1 MLSTLLLAVLAFCG
15 FWIQMQQRK
24 LDRLQQTLRRYDIPD
39 LERQQESLNAQI
51 RNLQQELRELDAK
64 AYLQSIDSYE
74 PKYDFISSGDYI
86 LRLETI
92 KLQQERMQ
100 DNNQAFICDT
110 NWSLGEGKKGE
121 KEGKKMINDIL
132 DLVEFAF
139 ESQCKYASKEVK
151 YNNVDPLKTK
161 LNNTFNKINRLL
173 KKIDCKIS
181 PEYLEL
187 KLIELDLKYE
197 LKDKEQE
204 ERERERER
212 EQEIKKQNKERE
224 AIEKARQKTEEAEA
238 REKLH
243 QQELEQLRQEIEQVE
258 KAEVEKRNQLELQI
272 QQLERLLVEDRSD
285 KEKAIA
291 ESKRVKWG
299 YIYIISNIGSLRGR
313 DVYRICMTN
322 RSKPDEYIREMNPAV
337 PFRFDVHFKIFSE
350 DVFDTLEK
358 LHQRFNDKRVNEVN
372 PRREF
377 FKVSLDEIEQA
388 VKEIARKTGV
398 LRIDEFERA
407 PQAYEYRQ
415 TLDARKK
422 HQHLTSDNLDLGE
435 NEIA

>member
-1 MLSTLLLAVLAFCG
+1 MSS
-15 FWIQMQQRK
+15 
-24 LDRLQQTLRRYDIPD
+24 RYDIPD

-132 DLVEFAF
+132 DLVEFSF

-151 YNNVDPLKTK
+151 YNNVDSLKTK
-161 LNNTFNKINRLL
+161 LKNTFNKINRLL

-258 KAEVEKRNQLELQI
+258 QAEVEKRNQLELQI